1 MKLEN
6 VSVLSVERV
15 DAPHRVTS
23 AWIME
28 QLAPNAERLGI
39 QPNVLE
45 GLTGIV
51 ARRWWDAG
59 TEFADV
65 SSQAAEKA
73 IEAAG
78 IDRRQLGILISTAV
92 CRDFL
97 EPSTACMVHGNLG
110 LAPDCRNFDI
120 ANACLGFLDGMDQAG
135 MMIERGD
142 IDYAIVVDGEGS
154 RQPVELTIE
163 RLLQPDADEKQFRAG
178 FATLTLGS
186 GAVAMVL
193 GRTDRHPEGH
203 RYLGGVSLSA
213 TEHCRLCV
221 GDMTGM
227 KTRAKELMMAGVGL
241 GAQTYARACEVMDWG
256 PDKLDVAVIHQV
268 TRAHTEGFAALTGL
282 PMERIPTIYQEWGN
296 IGPASIPTTLQL
308 GVEDGTIQRGQ
319 RIGLMGVGSGL
330 NSTMAEVVW

>member
-6 VSVLSVERV
+6 VSVLSVERI

-28 QLAPNAERLGI
+28 QLAPATVRLGI
-39 QPNVLE
+39 QGNLLE
-45 GLTGIV
+45 GITGIV
-51 ARRWWDAG
+51 ARRWWDEGVEFSEVAG
-59 TEFADV
+59 
-65 SSQAAEKA
+65 QAAEKA

-78 IDRRQLGILISTAV
+78 IERRQLGVLINTSV

-135 MMIERGD
+135 MMIDRGD
-142 IDYAIVVDGEGS
+142 IDYAIIVDGEGS
-154 RQPVELTIE
+154 RQPVERTIE
-163 RLLQPDADEKQFRAG
+163 RLLQPETDEKLFRSS

-186 GAVAMVL
+186 GAAAMVL
-193 GRTDRHPEGH
+193 GRSDHHPEGH
-203 RYLGGVSLSA
+203 RYLGGVSLAA
-213 TEHCRLCV
+213 TEHCRLCM
-221 GDMTGM
+221 GDLGGM
-227 KTRAKELMMAGVGL
+227 KTRAKALMMAGVGL
-241 GAQTYARACEVMDWG
+241 GAQTYARACETMDWG

-268 TRAHTEGFAALTGL
+268 TRAHTEGFANLAGV
-282 PMERIPTIYQEWGN
+282 PMDRIPTIYQEFGN
-296 IGPASIPTTLQL
+296 IGPAGIPTVLSRAI
-308 GVEDGTIQRGQ
+308 EDGLVERGH
-319 RIGLMGVGSGL
+319 RVGLMGVGSGL